1 MFHHIVMYWLKD
13 KGDEALVQKTLDTLR
28 GMERKIPG
36 LVSVKAYQDQKG
48 DPRSCDICLV
58 TALES
63 REAYDAYQTHPA
75 HLPVKAHMHS
85 VVERS
90 ASADFEAP

>member
-13 KGDEALVQKTLDTLR
+13 KDNDALVQQTLDTLN
-28 GMERKIPG
+28 GMEGKIPG
-36 LVSVKAYQDQKG
+36 LVSVRAYRDQKG
-48 DPRSCDICLV
+48 DARSCDVCLV
-58 TALES
+58 TVLES
-63 REAYDAYQTHPA
+63 REAFDAYQAHPV

-90 ASADFEAP
+90 ASADFEGA

>member
-1 MFHHIVMYWLKD
+1 MFHHIVMYWLKEKD
-13 KGDEALVQKTLDTLR
+13 NQALVQKTLDTLN
-28 GMERKIPG
+28 GMAGKIPG
-36 LVSVKAYQDQKG
+36 LVSVRACQDQKG
-48 DPRSCDICLV
+48 DPRSCHVCLV
-58 TALES
+58 TAFES
-63 REAYDAYQTHPA
+63 REAYEAYQTHPV

>member
-1 MFHHIVMYWLKD
+1 MFHHIVMYWLKERD
-13 KGDEALVQKTLDTLR
+13 NEEIIQKTLDTLR
-28 GMERKIPG
+28 GMEGKIPG
-36 LVSVKAYQDQKG
+36 LVSVKAYKDQKG
-48 DPRSCDICLV
+48 DPRSCDLCLV
-58 TALES
+58 TVLES
-63 REAYDAYQTHPA
+63 REAYDAYQAHPV